1 MISAKS
7 QEMALSAL
15 RTKLGNAYDNLYRA
29 KLQLRANPEW
39 RSGNDESIQDMVA
52 DYQKYH
58 DEIEAAIAELEGK

>member
-7 QEMALSAL
+7 QE
-15 RTKLGNAYDNLYRA
+15 
-29 KLQLRANPEW
+29 
-39 RSGNDESIQDMVA
+39 MVA